1 MSHQHQYEMAYESNN
16 HVTDDVRHVTS
27 KAQNVTPCIEPNISK
42 TAGDA
47 I

>member
-1 MSHQHQYEMAYESNN
+1 MAYGESNG
-16 HVTDDVRHVTS
+16 HVTDDVRWPR
-27 KAQNVTPCIEPNISK
+27 KFKLATPLRLEPNISK